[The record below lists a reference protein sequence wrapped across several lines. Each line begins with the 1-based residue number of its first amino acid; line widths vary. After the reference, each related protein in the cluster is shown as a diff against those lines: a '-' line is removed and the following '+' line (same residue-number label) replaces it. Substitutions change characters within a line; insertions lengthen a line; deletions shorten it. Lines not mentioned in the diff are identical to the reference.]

1 MNNDLTVFVVVGRLG
16 KSLTTSK
23 VMPIISCD
31 KISNVFVFREEKGFE
46 INGVR
51 YITLPIFITK
61 IKIKFF
67 YKIIRFIYESLQ
79 LLAYSIL
86 YKPSYI
92 NGVYT
97 LPCGLMS
104 MIVSKIVGCK
114 NIVSVIGEYNELL
127 KSDYKFPNL
136 WKKINKFSFKGSSI
150 VTTKGRKTTNY
161 LVSNGIS
168 EDKIFEFCG
177 SVDMDKF
184 KIEPNVKRDID
195 ILFVGKF
202 SRLKGPDRVLKV
214 INNLRKDFPKIISYF
229 LGDGYL
235 FDTIREEI
243 KKLHLEKNIMLL
255 GYVNNPAQYFQRS
268 KILIMPSRSEGLS
281 TTMLEAMACGCV
293 PIVSNVG
300 NMTEAAHHN
309 VNAMVV
315 NDHTDIE
322 TFTKYAKELL
332 IDETKR
338 EMLSR
343 NGCQLVN
350 EKYSVGTQAGIIEN
364 ILTYTNRK
372 I

>member
-1 MNNDLTVFVVVGRLG
+1 MNNDLTIFVVVGRLS

-23 VMPIISCD
+23 VMPIVSCD
-31 KISNVFVFREEKGFE
+31 RISNVLVFREEKGFE

-67 YKIIRFIYESLQ
+67 YIIIRFIYEFLQ

-86 YKPSYI
+86 YKPNYI

-97 LPCGLMS
+97 LPCGLIS

-114 NIVSVIGEYNELL
+114 NIVSVIGGEIEIKTY
-127 KSDYKFPNL
+127 YKFSPFWKFLNL
-136 WKKINKFSFKGSSI
+136 WMLKKSTVI
-150 VTTKGRKTTNY
+150 TTKGTKISNY
-161 LVSNGIS
+161 LVQSHIKKR
-168 EDKIFEFCG
+168 KIFEYNG
-177 SVDMDKF
+177 SIDTHKF
-184 KIEPNVKRDID
+184 AKKNLERDID
-195 ILFVGKF
+195 ILFLGTF
-202 SRLKGPDRVLKV
+202 RRLKGPDRVLKV
-214 INNLRKDFPKIISYF
+214 INKLRKDFPKIISYF

-243 KKLHLEKNIMLL
+243 KKLHLEKNIVLL

-268 KILIMPSRSEGLS
+268 KIFIMPSRSEGLS
-281 TTMLEAMACGCV
+281 TAMLEAMACGCV

-300 NMTEAAHHN
+300 NMTDVAHHG

-315 NDHTDIE
+315 NDYMDIE

-332 IDETKR
+332 MDETKR

-350 EKYSVGTQAGIIEN
+350 EKYSVETQAGIIEN
-364 ILTYTNRK
+364 ILTYT
-372 I
+372 